1 MDYLYVRA
9 WGKVMGSLSYYIRD
23 QIATAHEDKA
33 PGNAIYKN
41 DEGLWMTMDDIKDGN
56 TRRQVEQVA
65 ARIQRQANPAHPHQP
80 PRTII

>member
-1 MDYLYVRA
+1 MDYLYIRA
-9 WGKVMGSLSYYIRD
+9 WGKVMSSLPYYIRD
-23 QIATAHEDKA
+23 QLATAHEDKA

-41 DEGLWMTMDDIKDGN
+41 EEGLWMTMDDIKDGN

-65 ARIQRQANPAHPHQP
+65 ARIQKQANPQHPLLP